1 MTGKLKLKKN
11 APGLRFFSADEL
23 SAICG
28 SFTVELD
35 PGDEI
40 VHLGQNPPADT
51 RKRWQTLDSVGSPV
65 GPVKTYDGTNWV

>member
-23 SAICG
+23 SALSG
-28 SFTVELD
+28 SFTLELD

-40 VHLGQNPPADT
+40 VHIGQNPPADVG
-51 RKRWQTLDSVGSPV
+51 KRWQELDSVGSPV
-65 GPVKTYDGTNWV
+65 GSVKSYDGNNWV